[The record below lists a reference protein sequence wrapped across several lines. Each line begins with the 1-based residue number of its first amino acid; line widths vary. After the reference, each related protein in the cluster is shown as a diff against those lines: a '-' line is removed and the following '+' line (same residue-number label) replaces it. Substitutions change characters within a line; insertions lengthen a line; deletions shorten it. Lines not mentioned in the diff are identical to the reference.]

1 MLTEVQIAWISSFLA
16 LDPGKVAGLAGGNGT
31 APGAEPPREAEQGG
45 SAPAART
52 RDGAG
57 DVRALSLPS
66 LPSIP
71 DIPDPG
77 IKAHITITNQSGHD
91 LDLVSSKLE
100 NPSGSE
106 FETPPPELIGGDK
119 DSATIVVSNNAPF
132 LTGVGG
138 SVTYKLSDEPGTTVT
153 FQWERGRVPK
163 RKATMTMSPD
173 DPKRFEKDQG
183 FDGDNFSFTLKSKG
197 KKPGGKDLGVALSCR
212 VTVLNQTKQTV
223 FLRKQDNAAGGDFV
237 TNPATSLAPGASSSF
252 VYAETP
258 NTDDHRCRGTMSWDI
273 GDPKLGAWSMM
284 WDNQKGAKN
293 LSASFLAPDGSG
305 FHTLDQIDEG
315 DENVPVTFTLSG
327 GGTAPAAKPTSVSIT
342 VTNQTQAVLTRV
354 NALANSGKFETQPP
368 GTIEGGKS
376 AQFVFAGP
384 DDPAQ
389 GADGAV
395 QWSVGDTKSIAWQT
409 SWRKPPSSA
418 ASAASADS
426 KIAPDGSGFTGTGTA
441 SDGADGTASVVFTLT
456 GGGQPPPEEV
466 DDDFA
471 PPPKSKQP
479 TLRLKDESPDGWV
492 EYAQRL
498 LNKWGIEKGLPKDTV
513 NGAFDPAMAAKVKA
527 FQLDRGC
534 KQDGVIGNETWSM
547 LREAQTKE
555 AVGTDHRTPHT
566 FEQKD
571 AQARFVTEQTDSTG
585 YSATDDEYFMR
596 VVSVGEQPI
605 DKLQAEVKVTQPDGT
620 NHTHHFEIGP
630 AKFPSDNNQ
639 GNFHLLVIKGFSKVF
654 GLTKDPKKPV
664 DPLACT
670 VDAYLPKEI
679 GGDRWTGPVVAG

>member
-16 LDPGKVAGLAGGNGT
+16 LGASKVAGLASGEGKTLATG
-31 APGAEPPREAEQGG
+31 PSPEAEPGG
-45 SAPAART
+45 GEPAART
-52 RDGAG
+52 RTGAS
-57 DVRALSLPS
+57 DTRALSLPS

-77 IKAHITITNQSGHD
+77 IKVHITITNQSGHD

-106 FETPPPELIGGDK
+106 FETPPPESIGGDK

-138 SVTYKLSDEPGTTVT
+138 STTYRLSDEPGTTVT
-153 FQWERGRVPK
+153 FQWDRGRVPK
-163 RKATMTMSPD
+163 RKAVMTISPD

-197 KKPGGKDLGVALSCR
+197 KKPGGKDAGVTLSCR
-212 VTVLNQTKQTV
+212 VAVVNQTKQVV

-258 NTDDHRCRGTMSWDI
+258 NTDDHKCRGTMSWDI

-327 GGTAPAAKPTSVSIT
+327 GGGTAPTAKPASCAIT
-342 VTNQTQAVLTRV
+342 VINQTQAVLTRV
-354 NALANSGKFETQPP
+354 SVLANSGKFETQPP
-368 GTIEGGKS
+368 GTIERGQS
-376 AQFVFAGP
+376 AQFVFTGP

-395 QWSVGDTKSIAWQT
+395 QWSVGETKSIAWQT

-418 ASAASADS
+418 VS

-441 SDGADGTASVVFTLT
+441 SDGADGTALVVFTLT
-456 GGGQPPPEEV
+456 GGGQPPPEEA

-498 LNKWGIEKGLPKDTV
+498 LNKWGVEKGLPKETV
-513 NGAFDPAMAAKVKA
+513 NGVFNPDMAAKVKA

-534 KQDGVIGNETWSM
+534 QQDGVIGNETWSM
-547 LREAQTKE
+547 LREGQKE
-555 AVGTDHRTPHT
+555 KVGTDHRKPHT

-585 YSATDDEYFMR
+585 YRAAEDEYFMR
-596 VVSVGEQPI
+596 IVSVGEQPI
-605 DKLQAEVKVTQPDGT
+605 DKFQGEVRVIQPDRT
-620 NHTHHFEIGP
+620 SHTHHFEIGP
-630 AKFPSDNNQ
+630 AKVLSDNNQ
-639 GNFHLLVIKGFSKVF
+639 GNFHILVINGFSKVF
-654 GLTKDPKKPV
+654 GLTKDPKKLV
-664 DPLACT
+664 DPLTCT

-679 GGDRWTGPVVAG
+679 GGDRWTGPVVAA